1 MGQNNSVPKPTASGG
16 ASPEAKSA
24 SSVAYTTPQK
34 QPRAGNEVPWSASTA
49 AALGTLDA
57 TSAAGDVRWHWSA
70 STAAALGTMDESGG
84 RWSASTA
91 AALRTLDPS
100 ISTSPV
106 RAMTMSRIQTPSK
119 PPSPAKPPSP
129 VKAPSQAKTPS
140 SAIAYAPSPAKAP
153 SQAMLPSPTKAS
165 SPRAEETNDMS
176 ADNSKVLLRR
186 QQQEYRL
193 RLEQQWARKQRGDSP
208 LPTLRRDEDG
218 RPDRPKAA
226 SEISRSASQSASPPP
241 SLPPSRPGSAEKSG
255 SKNATSVVRRA
266 FHKSSEAAL
275 ESAAQLHRTVLELG
289 LPVSQEGYAQA
300 ATILRRKS
308 KVPANRLVQGIQQL
322 GTALEVLQAGARGY
336 LARRAQHAERLRT
349 AAGMRARE
357 ALAHL
362 FTGPAFNSW
371 KCRTDFKRSP
381 RSAAMRRVI
390 GSLIYRREA
399 RAWGAWIGMLAE
411 RERTRRLARRGLA
424 ALCQSG
430 KRKSFSSWCWAVD
443 EHYRMLELLERSMGS
458 FAHRSAAAAW
468 RAWQSSIEERERQ
481 LGAMH
486 KSLGHM
492 IHRGLSRGFGAWLS
506 SLAEWRV
513 RLILM
518 PAAIMIQ
525 KWARGKRGRAKAHLV
540 RAGRHARQCVERE
553 AAAAVITASLII
565 VRNRSMLSKGVLAMR
580 LAGREALLRKLQQHN
595 HSIMQQQARAQIVLA
610 RWARRFVARREL
622 ERRRMLERSIQPQP
636 LLGPFHDI
644 DVFAP
649 VEQQEYFSATP
660 ALRLHDPMHTPMRS
674 TGAGGNMRPANEAP
688 ATEFEY
694 FDDVLT
700 VEQLKLLDDFVEQ
713 RIGFMRTECSV
724 RGAPQIS
731 FYCYRGRASPAQFP
745 FLPASSSLEPTTTP
759 LTLAADGARHG
770 ARRAQEARMRHEMR
784 GLAIHRPTRRVLCRP
799 YHKFWHAGQRPE
811 QSERELA
818 ELLAAPALPML
829 EKVDGV
835 MVQGFVIEGRVY
847 LATRSGRTS
856 AAMEAESHLRGDE
869 GQRWVRLAAVA
880 VDAGYTPLFEFCPA
894 SSRPSG
900 PEAATLI
907 LSALRHRRSGVYMPY
922 ARVAH
927 LGARFGV
934 PVVPSLG
941 MWHPPMTLYSHGPDQ
956 SASERL
962 QAVLRSIRAQL
973 DSALLRY
980 PVGGCLLMLPSGLML
995 KVSTPSNYATSV
1007 QGSPSKMHGVL
1018 QSDEEVS
1025 LLASRAGRA
1034 LIHDAQL
1041 AEAVN
1046 VLLACATDAAA
1057 SPNATQWRVGRW
1069 SQQPSRS
1076 RLSQAA
1082 SVVVQTAD
1090 VLRLSAGQAAPQDAH
1105 ELAERTLADALE
1117 LCLHILRAQGSPGL
1131 HRGSYPVTELHALL
1145 AEEIGL
1151 VPSDGVRSPLVLHQ
1165 ARVACNLSHTVGGT
1179 LVGAAAAAPPT
1190 QSVGGTFVGAAAAAP
1205 PTQPWPVQQP
1215 KSSAPSWPKTQ
1226 PDKHAAAPAGTFDTP
1241 LLASMLAG
1249 FSRPS
1254 SFARY

>member
-1 MGQNNSVPKPTASGG
+1 
-16 ASPEAKSA
+16 
-24 SSVAYTTPQK
+24 
-34 QPRAGNEVPWSASTA
+34 
-49 AALGTLDA
+49 
-57 TSAAGDVRWHWSA
+57 
-70 STAAALGTMDESGG
+70 
-84 RWSASTA
+84 
-91 AALRTLDPS
+91 
-100 ISTSPV
+100 
-106 RAMTMSRIQTPSK
+106 
-119 PPSPAKPPSP
+119 
-129 VKAPSQAKTPS
+129 
-140 SAIAYAPSPAKAP
+140 
-153 SQAMLPSPTKAS
+153 
-165 SPRAEETNDMS
+165 MS
-176 ADNSKVLLRR
+176 ADSSKVLLRR
-186 QQQEYRL
+186 QQLEYRL

-208 LPTLRRDEDG
+208 LPTLRKDEDG
-218 RPDRPKAA
+218 RLERPKAA
-226 SEISRSASQSASPPP
+226 SKISTSASQSASPPP
-241 SLPPSRPGSAEKSG
+241 SQPPSRPGSAEKSG

-275 ESAAQLHRTVLELG
+275 ESAAQLHRTVLEHE

-336 LARRAQHAERLRT
+336 LARRAQHAELLRT
-349 AAGMRARE
+349 AAGMRARA
-357 ALAHL
+357 ALALL
-362 FTGPAFNSW
+362 FTGPAFISW
-371 KCRTDFKRSP
+371 KRGTDFKRSP
-381 RSAAMRRVI
+381 RHAAMRRVI
-390 GSLIYRREA
+390 GALIYRREA

-411 RERTRRLARRGLA
+411 RERLRMLARRGLA
-424 ALCQSG
+424 ALCQSS
-430 KRKSFSSWCWAVD
+430 KRRSFSSWCWAVD
-443 EHYRMLELLERSMGS
+443 EHHRMLKLLERSMGS
-458 FAHRSAAAAW
+458 FAHRSEAAAW
-468 RAWQSSIEERERQ
+468 RAWQSRIEERERR

-486 KSLGHM
+486 KSFGHM
-492 IHRGLSRGFGAWLS
+492 LHRGLSRGFGAWLS
-506 SLAEWRV
+506 FLAEWRV
-513 RLILM
+513 QQILM

-525 KWARGKRGRAKAHLV
+525 KWARGKRGRAKAHVV

-565 VRNRSMLSKGVLAMR
+565 VRNRSMLSKGTLALR

-595 HSIMQQQARAQIVLA
+595 DSIMLQQAAAQIVLA

-622 ERRRMLERSIQPQP
+622 ERRRILERSIQPQP
-636 LLGPFHDI
+636 LIGPFHDI

-660 ALRLHDPMHTPMRS
+660 ALRLHGPMRSPMRS
-674 TGAGGNMRPANEAP
+674 TGAGGSLRPANEAP

-745 FLPASSSLEPTTTP
+745 FLPASSSLAPTTTAWS
-759 LTLAADGARHG
+759 LTADGAQHG

-784 GLAIHRPTRRVLCRP
+784 GLAIQRPTRRVLCRP

-811 QSERELA
+811 QAERELS
-818 ELLAAPALPML
+818 ELLAAPSLPML

-856 AAMEAESHLRGDE
+856 AAVEAEAHLRGDE

-894 SSRPSG
+894 SSRPNG
-900 PEAATLI
+900 PETATLM

-941 MWHPPMTLYSHGPDQ
+941 MWHPPVTLYSHGPDQ

-973 DSALLRY
+973 DSGLLRY

-995 KVSTPSNYATSV
+995 KVSTPSNYTTSV

-1018 QSDEEVS
+1018 QTDEVSLSHSQAEVS

-1057 SPNATQWRVGRW
+1057 SPNATQLRVGRW

-1082 SVVVQTAD
+1082 SVVVQTAE
-1090 VLRLSAGQAAPQDAH
+1090 VLRLSAGQGTPSDAH

-1151 VPSDGVRSPLVLHQ
+1151 LPSDGVRSPLLLHE

-1179 LVGAAAAAPPT
+1179 FVAGAAAAHPT
-1190 QSVGGTFVGAAAAAP
+1190 QS
-1205 PTQPWPVQQP
+1205 WRIQQP
-1215 KSSAPSWPKTQ
+1215 KTSTLSWPKTQ